1 MPDDGDDAGRRA
13 RCDAGRA
20 APARGDDDDDD
31 IFGSVL
37 KLDEDRRREGYAQG
51 MRDGELGRAAAGS
64 SREMVEEAYQSGRRL
79 GAHAGQ
85 CIHGVALLVARA
97 KLAGMRDA
105 DARAPSRG
113 GGDVD
118 GDGAAVLASVER
130 MLVAASRRAARPPRG
145 GGGGAELEDAV
156 MALLMSGDLIRLYR
170 DAGEPVPDAIHEW
183 RSAQRSHRHRQH
195 ADGAAG
201 GGSLEW

>member
-1 MPDDGDDAGRRA
+1 M
-13 RCDAGRA
+13 
-20 APARGDDDDDD
+20 
-31 IFGSVL
+31 
-37 KLDEDRRREGYAQG
+37 
-51 MRDGELGRAAAGS
+51 
-64 SREMVEEAYQSGRRL
+64 
-79 GAHAGQ
+79 
-85 CIHGVALLVARA
+85 ARA

-105 DARAPSRG
+105 DARAPSRS

-130 MLVAASRRAARPPRG
+130 MLVAASRHAARPPRAG
-145 GGGGAELEDAV
+145 GDGGGAELEDAV

-170 DAGEPVPDAIHEW
+170 HAGEPVPDAIHEW

-201 GGSLEW
+201 GGCRGGAGGGALEW